1 MDYRTEQMAAQ
12 LHSVSMRMLRMLR
25 REDEEAGMS
34 ASRLS
39 ALSVIVFAGPISLAD
54 LAAAEHVRPPTMS
67 RIVENLVQ
75 DGLVTREPDV
85 ADRRMVR
92 ITATDEG
99 RALLDDGRARRVQAI
114 GGRLCKLAESE
125 RRALHRGLELM
136 ERLTRI

>member
-1 MDYRTEQMAAQ
+1 MKYRTEQMAAQ
-12 LHSVSMRMLRMLR
+12 LHSVSMRMLRVLR

-75 DGLVTREPDV
+75 DGLVTRDTDP
-85 ADRRMVR
+85 ADRRMVQ
-92 ITATDEG
+92 IAATDAG
-99 RALLDDGRARRVQAI
+99 RTMLDDGRARRVHAI
-114 GGRLCKLAESE
+114 SGRLEKLADSE
-125 RRALHRGLELM
+125 RRALSRGLELM
-136 ERLTRI
+136 ERITRI

>member
-1 MDYRTEQMAAQ
+1 MNYRTEQMAAQ
-12 LHSVSMRMLRMLR
+12 LHSVSMRMLRVLR

-75 DGLVTREPDV
+75 DGLVTREADP
-85 ADRRMVR
+85 ADRRMVS
-92 ITATDEG
+92 IAATDAG
-99 RALLDDGRARRVQAI
+99 RAVLDDGRSRRVHAI
-114 GGRLCKLAESE
+114 SGRLEKLADSE
-125 RRALHRGLELM
+125 RRALFRGLELM
-136 ERLTRI
+136 ERITRI

>member
-1 MDYRTEQMAAQ
+1 MNYRTEQMAAQ
-12 LHSVSMRMLRMLR
+12 LHSVSMRMLRVLR

-75 DGLVTREPDV
+75 DALVTRDTDP

-92 ITATDEG
+92 IAATEAG
-99 RALLDDGRARRVQAI
+99 RAMLDDGRARRVQAI
-114 GGRLCKLAESE
+114 SGRLEKLADSE

-136 ERLTRI
+136 ERITRI

>member
-12 LHSVSMRMLRMLR
+12 LHSVSMRMLRVLR

-39 ALSVIVFAGPISLAD
+39 ALSVIAFAGPISLAD

-75 DGLVTREPDV
+75 DGLVTREVDS

-92 ITATDEG
+92 IAATPAG
-99 RALLDDGRARRVQAI
+99 RELLDDGRARRVKAI
-114 GGRLCKLAESE
+114 GGRLQKLAESE

-136 ERLTRI
+136 ERITRI

>member
-1 MDYRTEQMAAQ
+1 MNYRTEQMAAQ
-12 LHSVSMRMLRMLR
+12 LHSVSMRMLRVLR

-75 DGLVTREPDV
+75 DGLVTRETDPS
-85 ADRRMVR
+85 DRRMVR
-92 ITATDEG
+92 IAATDAG
-99 RALLDDGRARRVQAI
+99 RAVLDDGRARRVHAI
-114 GGRLCKLAESE
+114 GGRLEKLADSE
-125 RRALHRGLELM
+125 RRALYRGLELM
-136 ERLTRI
+136 ERITRI

>member
-12 LHSVSMRMLRMLR
+12 LHSVSMRMLRVLR

-39 ALSVIVFAGPISLAD
+39 ALSVIAFAGPISLAD

-75 DGLVTREPDV
+75 DGLVTREVDS

-92 ITATDEG
+92 IAATTAG
-99 RALLDDGRARRVQAI
+99 RELLDDGRARRVKAI
-114 GGRLCKLAESE
+114 GGRLQKLAESE

-136 ERLTRI
+136 ERITRI

>member
-12 LHSVSMRMLRMLR
+12 LHSVSMRMLRVLR

-54 LAAAEHVRPPTMS
+54 LSEAEHVRAPTMS

-75 DGLVTREPDV
+75 DGLVTREADLK
-85 ADRRMVR
+85 DRRMVS
-92 ITATDEG
+92 IAATPAG
-99 RALLDDGRARRVQAI
+99 RALLDEGRARRVQAI
-114 GGRLCKLAESE
+114 SGRLGKLADSE
-125 RRALHRGLELM
+125 RRALYRGIELM
-136 ERLTRI
+136 ERITRI

>member
-75 DGLVTREPDV
+75 DGLVTRDPDP

-92 ITATDEG
+92 IAATPEG

-114 GGRLCKLAESE
+114 GGRLGKLADSE

>member
-12 LHSVSMRMLRMLR
+12 LHSVSMRMLRVLR

-54 LAAAEHVRPPTMS
+54 LATAEHVRPPTMS

-75 DGLVTREPDV
+75 DGLVTRDADPS
-85 ADRRMVR
+85 DRRMVR
-92 ITATDEG
+92 IAATDAG
-99 RALLDDGRARRVQAI
+99 RAVLDDGRARRVHAI
-114 GGRLCKLAESE
+114 GGRLEKLADSE
-125 RRALHRGLELM
+125 RRALYRGLELM
-136 ERLTRI
+136 ERITRI

>member
-12 LHSVSMRMLRMLR
+12 LHSVSMRMLRVLR

-54 LAAAEHVRPPTMS
+54 LAEAEHVRPPTMS

-75 DGLVTREPDV
+75 DGLVTREADKT
-85 ADRRMVR
+85 DRRMVR
-92 ITATDEG
+92 IAATAAG
-99 RALLDDGRARRVQAI
+99 RALLDEGRARRVKAI
-114 GGRLCKLAESE
+114 CGRLGKLADSE
-125 RRALHRGLELM
+125 RRALYRGIELM
-136 ERLTRI
+136 ERITRI

>member
-1 MDYRTEQMAAQ
+1 MNYRTEQMAAQ
-12 LHSVSMRMLRMLR
+12 LHSVSMRMLRVLR

-75 DGLVTREPDV
+75 DGLVTRDTDP

-92 ITATDEG
+92 IAATDAG
-99 RALLDDGRARRVQAI
+99 RAMLDDGRARRVHAI
-114 GGRLCKLAESE
+114 SGRLEKLADSE
-125 RRALHRGLELM
+125 RRALSRGLELM
-136 ERLTRI
+136 ERITRI

>member
-1 MDYRTEQMAAQ
+1 MNYRTEQMAAQ
-12 LHSVSMRMLRMLR
+12 LHSVSMRMLRVLR

-75 DGLVTREPDV
+75 DGLVTRDTDPG
-85 ADRRMVR
+85 DRRMVQ
-92 ITATDEG
+92 IAATDAG
-99 RALLDDGRARRVQAI
+99 RTMLDDGRARRVHAI
-114 GGRLCKLAESE
+114 SGRLEKLADSE
-125 RRALHRGLELM
+125 RRALSRGLELM
-136 ERLTRI
+136 ERITRI

>member
-1 MDYRTEQMAAQ
+1 MNYRTEQMAAQ
-12 LHSVSMRMLRMLR
+12 LHSVSMRMLRVLR

-75 DGLVTREPDV
+75 DGLVTRDTDP

-92 ITATDEG
+92 IAATDAG
-99 RALLDDGRARRVQAI
+99 RTMLDDGRARRVHAI
-114 GGRLCKLAESE
+114 SGRLEKLADSE
-125 RRALHRGLELM
+125 RRALSRGLELM
-136 ERLTRI
+136 ERITRI

>member
-12 LHSVSMRMLRMLR
+12 LHSVSMRMLRVLR

-39 ALSVIVFAGPISLAD
+39 ALSVIVFAGPLSLAE
-54 LAAAEHVRPPTMS
+54 LSEAEHVRAPTMS
-67 RIVENLVQ
+67 RIVEHLVQ
-75 DGLVTREPDV
+75 DGLVTREADP

-92 ITATDEG
+92 IAATPAG
-99 RALLDDGRARRVQAI
+99 RSLLEQGRARRVQAI
-114 GGRLCKLAESE
+114 SGRLRKLADSE

-136 ERLTRI
+136 ELITRI

>member
-1 MDYRTEQMAAQ
+1 MNYRTEQMAAQ
-12 LHSVSMRMLRMLR
+12 FHSVSMRMLRVLR

-75 DGLVTREPDV
+75 DALVTRDTDP

-92 ITATDEG
+92 IAATDAG
-99 RALLDDGRARRVQAI
+99 RAMLDDGRARRVHAI
-114 GGRLCKLAESE
+114 SGRLEKLADSE
-125 RRALHRGLELM
+125 RRALSRGLELM
-136 ERLTRI
+136 ERITRI

>member
-39 ALSVIVFAGPISLAD
+39 ALGVIVFAGPISLNALSD
-54 LAAAEHVRPPTMS
+54 AEHVRAPTMS
-67 RIVENLVQ
+67 RIVEHLVQ
-75 DGLVTREPDV
+75 DGLATREADSK
-85 ADRRMVR
+85 DRRSVR
-92 ITATDEG
+92 IAATEAG
-99 RALLDDGRARRVQAI
+99 RALLDEGRTRRVKAI
-114 GGRLCKLAESE
+114 GGRLQKLADSE

>member
-12 LHSVSMRMLRMLR
+12 LHSVSMRMLRVLR

-54 LAAAEHVRPPTMS
+54 LAEAEHVRPPTMS

-75 DGLVTREPDV
+75 DGLVTRDADP

-92 ITATDEG
+92 IAATEAG
-99 RALLDDGRARRVQAI
+99 RALLDEGRARRVQAI
-114 GGRLCKLAESE
+114 IGRLGKLADSE
-125 RRALHRGLELM
+125 RRALYRGLELM
-136 ERLTRI
+136 ERITRI

>member
-1 MDYRTEQMAAQ
+1 
-12 LHSVSMRMLRMLR
+12 
-25 REDEEAGMS
+25 MS

-39 ALSVIVFAGPISLAD
+39 ALSVIVFAGPISLAE
-54 LAAAEHVRPPTMS
+54 LAEAEHVRPPTMS

-75 DGLVTREPDV
+75 DGLVTRDADP

-92 ITATDEG
+92 IAATQEG
-99 RALLDDGRARRVQAI
+99 RALLDDGRARRVKAI
-114 GGRLCKLAESE
+114 GGRLGKLADSE

>member
-1 MDYRTEQMAAQ
+1 MDHRTEQMAAQ
-12 LHSVSMRMLRMLR
+12 LHSVSMRMLRVLR

-39 ALSVIVFAGPISLAD
+39 ALSVIAFAGPISLAD
-54 LAAAEHVRPPTMS
+54 LSAAEHVRAPTMS

-75 DGLVTREPDV
+75 DGLVTRETDP

-92 ITATDEG
+92 IAVTPVG

-114 GGRLCKLAESE
+114 SSRLKKLADSE
-125 RRALHRGLELM
+125 QRALFRGIELM
-136 ERLTRI
+136 ERITRI